1 MRPPRRTVSKYNT
14 ALAAASSSGAP
25 MPSLPPEVTGQT
37 TMREIVFRPETTMQ
51 RIAPFDDESL
61 RTAFTVEAGPVPEV
75 SRSFVVEVEISD

>member
-1 MRPPRRTVSKYNT
+1 MP
-14 ALAAASSSGAP
+14 ALP
-25 MPSLPPEVTGQT
+25 VEVTGRT

-75 SRSFVVEVEISD
+75 R